1 MGAGSG
7 RIISSNSPIEWPK
20 RFVEIQ
26 FFEGYCS
33 TSVRWFCAV
42 KTLVLLFGF
51 LLSAPIHPVQAQQA
65 PPSDE
70 EITEFNK
77 TLLEAVDRYSNNRE
91 LSEVIGT
98 LQSVEM
104 ANHHCSLI
112 EEGIVGPDKID
123 ALLET
128 YYLKV
133 FDHPKRDMVIHMTSA
148 LLQDFI
154 LFPEDV
160 VRLCDPIRILPR
172 FSGLPTSP
180 PR

>member
-1 MGAGSG
+1 M
-7 RIISSNSPIEWPK
+7 
-20 RFVEIQ
+20 
-26 FFEGYCS
+26 
-33 TSVRWFCAV
+33 
-42 KTLVLLFGF
+42 KTHFLLFCF
-51 LLSAPIHPVQAQQA
+51 LLFAPIHPVQAQQA

-70 EITEFNK
+70 EITEFSK
-77 TLLEAVDRYSNNRE
+77 TWLEAVDRYSNNRE

-104 ANHHCSLI
+104 SNHHCSLI
-112 EEGIVGPDKID
+112 EEGIVRPDKID

-133 FDHPKRDMVIHMTSA
+133 FDHPRRYMVIHMASA

-160 VRLCDPIRILPR
+160 VRLCDPIRILTI
-172 FSGLPTSP
+172 FYGLPISP
-180 PR
+180 PQ